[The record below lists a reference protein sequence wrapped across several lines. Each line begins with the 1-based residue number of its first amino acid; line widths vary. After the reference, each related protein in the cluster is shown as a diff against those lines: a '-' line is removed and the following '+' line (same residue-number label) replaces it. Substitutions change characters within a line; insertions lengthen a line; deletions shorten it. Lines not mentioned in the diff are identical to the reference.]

1 MMNPRLFLKGFPVV
15 IIGVLV
21 PPLTDFI
28 LPPFDAFFVDVIIL
42 ILSVIPFGFFFRFV
56 FLFFRFD
63 MSDVRRS
70 DTGSSVHTL
79 GFLHG
84 DTVASS
90 GQFIEASTGRQI
102 L

>member
-1 MMNPRLFLKGFPVV
+1 MNPRLFLKGFPVV
-15 IIGVLV
+15 IIGILV

-63 MSDVRRS
+63 MSDVRRP
-70 DTGSSVHTL
+70 DTGSAVYSL

-90 GQFIEASTGRQI
+90 GQFIEASTGGQI

>member
-42 ILSVIPFGFFFRFV
+42 ILSVIPFGFFFGFV
-56 FLFFRFD
+56 CHIFRIE
-63 MSDVRRS
+63 MSDVRRP
-70 DTGSSVHTL
+70 DNGSEVHSL
-79 GFLHG
+79 GILHG

-90 GQFIEASTGRQI
+90 GQFIETASVGQI